1 MYWNVLRITIADSMI
16 GMMIAAVYGIMKTV
30 LKCYISGRPGAGES
44 GRGIVSF
51 AVPDYGILFRSL
63 AEGSRMD
70 LEMIAFLSFLRFAVH
85 NQDVFGSPELH
96 IYTDHETLASMMEP
110 VNPSAKPGSL
120 QREAKKI
127 AGKLRFRVL
136 LIPPEAN
143 RAAGPVAD
151 IPDLPANTTLEIKSF
166 AGLTL
171 KQAVNPFSIIPNMK
185 SQ

>member
-1 MYWNVLRITIADSMI
+1 MR
-16 GMMIAAVYGIMKTV
+16 IAAGCGVMKTV
-30 LKCYISGRPGAGES
+30 LKCYISGRPGAGDP
-44 GRGIVSF
+44 GHGIVSF

-96 IYTDHETLASMMEP
+96 IYTDYESLAAMMEP
-110 VNPSAKPGSL
+110 VNPSAKPGAL
-120 QREAKKI
+120 QTEARKI
-127 AGKLRFRVL
+127 AGKLHYKVY
-136 LIPPEAN
+136 LISPDAN
-143 RAAGPVAD
+143 RAAAPVD
-151 IPDLPANTTLEIKSF
+151 EIPDLPANASLEIKSF

-171 KQAVNPFSIIPNMK
+171 KKAVNPFSIMPHMK

>member
-1 MYWNVLRITIADSMI
+1 MI
-16 GMMIAAVYGIMKTV
+16 GTGIAGYGVVMKTT
-30 LKCYISGRPGAGES
+30 LKCYISGRPKAGDS
-44 GRGIVSF
+44 RYGIVSF

-85 NQDVFGSPELH
+85 NLDVFGSPELH
-96 IYTDHETLASMMEP
+96 IYTDHELLASMMKP

-120 QREAKKI
+120 QREARKI
-127 AGKLRFRVL
+127 AGKLRYKVL
-136 LIPPEAN
+136 LVAPDAN

-151 IPDLPANTTLEIKSF
+151 IPDLPANATLEIKSF
-166 AGLTL
+166 AGLTI
-171 KQAVNPFSIIPNMK
+171 KQARSPFSITPNIK

>member
-1 MYWNVLRITIADSMI
+1 MLPLPGTQV
-16 GMMIAAVYGIMKTV
+16 GMRIAAVSVIMKTV
-30 LKCYISGRPGAGES
+30 LKCYVSGRPNAGDS
-44 GRGIVSF
+44 GRGVVSF

-70 LEMIAFLSFLRFAVH
+70 LEMIALLSFLRFAVH

-96 IYTDHETLASMMEP
+96 ICTDYDTLAAMMEP

-120 QREAKKI
+120 QREARKI
-127 AGKLRFRVL
+127 AGKLRYKVL
-136 LIPPEAN
+136 LVASEAN
-143 RAAGPVAD
+143 RAAGSVAD

-166 AGLTL
+166 AGLTIR
-171 KQAVNPFSIIPNMK
+171 QAYNPFSVTPIIK